1 MDTHDPFSA
10 DGNDAVARIDARR
23 VDDSRRLGTLPR
35 YFGHRLMMFESA
47 VYGFMHQFAQ
57 DYRGGFWQFYEL
69 TNGGFFMAPD
79 RDSFRFSVDTN
90 GYEGVLSANAAGLTV
105 CLFTYSHLSFHDTR
119 DDLFAEH
126 FRRLRE
132 FALQHAEA
140 VQIFAAID

>member
-1 MDTHDPFSA
+1 
-10 DGNDAVARIDARR
+10 
-23 VDDSRRLGTLPR
+23 
-35 YFGHRLMMFESA
+35 
-47 VYGFMHQFAQ
+47 
-57 DYRGGFWQFYEL
+57 
-69 TNGGFFMAPD
+69 
-79 RDSFRFSVDTN
+79 VDTN

-105 CLFTYSHLSFHDTR
+105 CLFTYSHLSFHDAR